1 MKHGSPLLFL
11 ICFLPIT
18 LLTNSNASQSLGKPQ
33 THPKHEFAFVID
45 CDWAG
50 KESSICLLGKYK
62 RGIGITLLEV
72 GQPKTCLSETRD
84 AVDHK
89 DEAGDILYPFT
100 PIFPVAQCGSVHSYS
115 IAVLSSRISSYQ
127 IVKMEEITAKKWVQ
141 SLDKLVR
148 NKNVLEKLRTKAGM
162 AWDYKLSRDLP
173 MVHRYPIPKMETFI
187 VAYKTLLSDEGD
199 LDLLAGPRA
208 IIINNIAYPLTGWC
222 SYPYMR
228 TFRLDEE
235 YYLESGS
242 HCCECGIT
250 IKELFKIKQTG
261 PVEVHSDGSLSD

>member
-1 MKHGSPLLFL
+1 
-11 ICFLPIT
+11 
-18 LLTNSNASQSLGKPQ
+18 
-33 THPKHEFAFVID
+33 
-45 CDWAG
+45 
-50 KESSICLLGKYK
+50 
-62 RGIGITLLEV
+62 
-72 GQPKTCLSETRD
+72 
-84 AVDHK
+84 
-89 DEAGDILYPFT
+89 
-100 PIFPVAQCGSVHSYS
+100 
-115 IAVLSSRISSYQ
+115 
-127 IVKMEEITAKKWVQ
+127 MEEITAKKRVQ